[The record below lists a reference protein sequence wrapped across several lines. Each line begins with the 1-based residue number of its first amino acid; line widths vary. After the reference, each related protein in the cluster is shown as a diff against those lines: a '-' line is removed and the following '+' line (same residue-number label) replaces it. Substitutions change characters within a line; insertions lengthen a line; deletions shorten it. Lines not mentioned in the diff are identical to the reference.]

1 MTPYWR
7 DYQGREVDFVVK
19 EGPKVARLVQV
30 TYASDREGVG
40 RREAEALIR
49 ASAELGCNELLTIT
63 WDYEGEEEAVGGR
76 MVRYV
81 PLWK

>member
-40 RREAEALIR
+40 RREAE
-49 ASAELGCNELLTIT
+49 LGCNELLTIT
-63 WDYEGEEEAVGGR
+63 WDYEGEEETGGGR